1 MLVQG
6 LGQRAAMLLAA
17 AASADRGILPL
28 LRAVLGPDELYALVT
43 VALLGSYA
51 NDLVRTKQPYQLHP
65 SAGLPGDGN
74 GLPAGTEQK
83 QERTAHRRGIQR
95 SQALLCRSRWLD
107 TLCCPQS
114 RSTSLSSSRRSW

>member
-1 MLVQG
+1 MTGQLAVLLQG

-51 NDLVRTKQPYQLHP
+51 NDLVRTCVSMSCRWTH
-65 SAGLPGDGN
+65 
-74 GLPAGTEQK
+74 
-83 QERTAHRRGIQR
+83 
-95 SQALLCRSRWLD
+95 SQGEVMRVASC
-107 TLCCPQS
+107 
-114 RSTSLSSSRRSW
+114 